1 MPGNEQVKSER
12 EALEIAREFASL
24 NNQDEVKAES
34 YAEAWYHA
42 GKDFDVST
50 PADLRSYLARRFGI
64 E

>member
-1 MPGNEQVKSER
+1 MPGNAQVKSAK

-24 NNQDEVKAES
+24 NSQDEVKAEA
-34 YAEAWYHA
+34 YAEAWYNA

>member
-1 MPGNEQVKSER
+1 MPGNEQVKSEQ
-12 EALEIAREFASL
+12 EALEIAREFASV
-24 NNQDEVKAES
+24 NNLDDVKAEA
-34 YAEAWYHA
+34 YADAWYDA